1 MPDHDRMAVF
11 RRRIEAMLAA
21 LDGEDAKG
29 RDGQRTV
36 TLDQQSVGRLSRMDA
51 LQGQAMALATQAR
64 RNRERARL
72 TAALERI
79 DSGEFGYCVD
89 CGEDIAEERLTL
101 DPGITLCIS
110 CARG

>member
-36 TLDQQSVGRLSRMDA
+36 TLD
-51 LQGQAMALATQAR
+51 
-64 RNRERARL
+64 
-72 TAALERI
+72 RI